1 MFKTDQNEYKRSGS
15 PSPACSDLQVT
26 VRDEGDVFTE
36 YQIAG
41 YGLRELR
48 RTFRLTLAQVEARSR
63 RIAETRQNRQY
74 MVTAGHISQIE
85 TGGCTLP
92 SFYKLS
98 SLAEIYQCSSLEL
111 LGLYGIE
118 IDTRTGLPVKANRL
132 DRART
137 QVNAHGELV
146 SCQYKKC
153 GKKLSGKRR

>member
-26 VRDEGDVFTE
+26 VHGEGDVFTE

-48 RTFRLTLAQVEARSR
+48 RTFRLTMAQVEARSR
-63 RIAETRQNRQY
+63 RIAETRQNDHY
-74 MVTAGHISQIE
+74 MITAGRISQIE
-85 TGGCTLP
+85 TGCTLP

-98 SLAEIYQCSSLEL
+98 SLAEIYQCSLLEL

-118 IDTRTGLPVKANRL
+118 IDTRTGLPVNKPA
-132 DRART
+132 
-137 QVNAHGELV
+137 
-146 SCQYKKC
+146 
-153 GKKLSGKRR
+153 

>member
-26 VRDEGDVFTE
+26 VHDEGDVFTK
-36 YQIAG
+36 YQTAG

-48 RTFRLTLAQVEARSR
+48 RTFRLTLAQVEVRSR
-63 RIAETRQNRQY
+63 RIAETRQNRHY
-74 MVTAGHISQIE
+74 MVTTGHISHIE
-85 TGGCTLP
+85 IGCTLP

-98 SLAEIYQCSSLEL
+98 SFAEIYQCSSLEL

-132 DRART
+132 DPAR
-137 QVNAHGELV
+137 
-146 SCQYKKC
+146 
-153 GKKLSGKRR
+153 

>member
-26 VRDEGDVFTE
+26 VHGEGDVFTE

-48 RTFRLTLAQVEARSR
+48 RTFRLTMAQVEARSR
-63 RIAETRQNRQY
+63 RIAETRQNDHY
-74 MVTAGHISQIE
+74 MITAGRIRQIE
-85 TGGCTLP
+85 AGCTLP

-98 SLAEIYQCSSLEL
+98 SLAEIYQCSLLEL

-118 IDTRTGLPVKANRL
+118 IDTRTGLPANKP
-132 DRART
+132 A
-137 QVNAHGELV
+137 
-146 SCQYKKC
+146 
-153 GKKLSGKRR
+153 